1 MIVIRF
7 FDKLFTVVKERTC
20 NWDSIVGVYLLLVPT
35 IYNLTSHLK
44 YSYRNLTTKKPDRN
58 NKNKL
63 ITLHMSQI
71 IIPQK
76 VLLLFSKIAVG
87 RPNYLHNVTTV
98 QSLEATRR
106 VLIPL
111 LIFRK
116 NQNNTKTGGIK
127 KSSK

>member
-1 MIVIRF
+1 
-7 FDKLFTVVKERTC
+7 
-20 NWDSIVGVYLLLVPT
+20 
-35 IYNLTSHLK
+35 
-44 YSYRNLTTKKPDRN
+44 
-58 NKNKL
+58 
-63 ITLHMSQI
+63 MSQI